1 MPYKDK
7 AKQSAYQVAWADRRR
22 RDWLSQ
28 NGPCQCGS
36 DDRLEV
42 DHVDPTKKVSHRIWF
57 WSDERR
63 KMELEKCQVLCYDC
77 HLEKT
82 LEQRPKADHGG
93 SGMYGKGC
101 RCVTCTEYQ
110 RVRVADWRRKNKSLA
125 E

>member
-22 RDWLSQ
+22 REWLIQ

-36 DDRLEV
+36 NDRLEV
-42 DHVDPTKKVSHRIWF
+42 DHVEPTKKVSHRIWF

-63 KMELEKCQVLCYDC
+63 KMELKKCQVLCYDC
-77 HLEKT
+77 HLKKT
-82 LEQRPKADHGG
+82 LMQRPKADHGG
-93 SGMYGKGC
+93 SGMYNKGC
-101 RCVTCTEYQ
+101 RCSLCTEYQ
-110 RVRVADWRRKNKSLA
+110 RARVAEWRLKKKSLA